1 MFPQKI
7 FTEQFPL
14 AKFYFRPYS
23 IMLFY
28 EGVLCLL
35 AYTVLLICISC
46 IFQKQKKNIYLLIY
60 LFLSKSW

>member
-28 EGVLCLL
+28 EGV
-35 AYTVLLICISC
+35 
-46 IFQKQKKNIYLLIY
+46 IY
-60 LFLSKSW
+60 LFIFI